1 MNENLIAKWMREN
14 AILVGNGYEYNKL
27 CNDEG
32 TPKKIGTPKVCKKRH
47 ALPRTDRT
55 RVRIIHTIF
64 IPRLGRPTRRRCFRS
79 VEPRWR

>member
-14 AILVGNGYEYNKL
+14 AILVGNGCEL

-32 TPKKIGTPKVCKKRH
+32 TPKKIGTLKVCKERH

-55 RVRIIHTIF
+55 
-64 IPRLGRPTRRRCFRS
+64 
-79 VEPRWR
+79 